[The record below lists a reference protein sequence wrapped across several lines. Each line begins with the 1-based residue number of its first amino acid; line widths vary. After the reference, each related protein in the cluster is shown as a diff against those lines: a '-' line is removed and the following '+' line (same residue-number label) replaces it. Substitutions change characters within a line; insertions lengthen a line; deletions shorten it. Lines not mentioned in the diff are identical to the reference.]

1 METSIQ
7 ALKANQSQVQPT
19 PTPTPTPAP
28 TLPQQVQAVPTLPQ
42 VQVQPVQQSV
52 QMAPISPMQQM
63 YNNTLPMNEY
73 PMTLGMS
80 YSKMK
85 DSGVLL
91 LIAMIYFSTPMQD
104 TLVKSI
110 PFFASTYTGKHT
122 NMMGCLLLAGLVTSS
137 YTFYKTFG
145 NE

>member
-7 ALKANQSQVQPT
+7 ALKANQSQQAQAPVQQAQPMS
-19 PTPTPTPAP
+19 
-28 TLPQQVQAVPTLPQ
+28 TLPQQVQPTFPQQ

-73 PMTLGMS
+73 PMNLGMS

-104 TLVKSI
+104 TLAKSI
-110 PFFASTYTGKHT
+110 PFFASSYTGKHT